1 MIETAGQACP
11 PYETLGRR
19 AGETVSGSRQQGG
32 GSGQPSAPAG
42 YRYLPSQMAERL
54 RGVEIAVHRPMDG
67 SHQGLHR
74 SSAFGSSVEFAEYR
88 EYVPGDPI
96 ARIDWPVYARSDR
109 YVIRRFHEDVSIRCY
124 VMLDI
129 SGSMRYKQDGP
140 LPKSQYACYLAAAL
154 MYLMVRQGDTVSLIT
169 FDDRIRQYYE
179 PSGSFVGLKPML
191 LGLEKIEPACPES
204 TAGRPKS
211 KGNIEAA
218 LHSAAEL
225 IKGKAFVIVISD
237 LLEEPERILRG
248 VNHLHYDGKQ
258 ITLFHVLDPAE
269 MRMSMTGLVDVISLE
284 TAEKITVDFRQ
295 IRDVYLEQ
303 LHFYLDELR
312 SGCQK
317 IRAEYILTE
326 TRTEVVNVV
335 LQRSRMV

>member
-1 MIETAGQACP
+1 MSEST
-11 PYETLGRR
+11 
-19 AGETVSGSRQQGG
+19 
-32 GSGQPSAPAG
+32 GQPSEAGARSGRPSAPVG
-42 YRYLPSQMAERL
+42 YRYLPPQMAERL

-88 EYVPGDPI
+88 EYVSGDPI

-124 VMLDI
+124 IMLDI
-129 SGSMRYKQDGP
+129 SGSMTYKQDGP
-140 LPKSQYACYLAAAL
+140 LQKSEYACYLAAAL

-169 FDDRIRQYYE
+169 FDDRVRKYYE
-179 PSGSFVGLKPML
+179 PSGSFVGLKPIL
-191 LGLEKIEPACPES
+191 LGLEKIEPANHS
-204 TAGRPKS
+204 AAGSGSASRS
-211 KGNIEAA
+211 AGNIEAA

-225 IKGKAFVIVISD
+225 IKGKALVIVISD
-237 LLEEPERILRG
+237 LLEEPEGILQG
-248 VNHLHYDGKQ
+248 INHLHYDGKQ

-269 MRMSMTGLVDVISLE
+269 ISMSMTGLVDVTSLE
-284 TAEKITVDFRQ
+284 TSEKITVDFRQ
-295 IRDVYLEQ
+295 IRDAYLEQ
-303 LHFYLDELR
+303 LRLYLDELR

-326 TRTEVVNVV
+326 TRTEVIDVI
-335 LQRSRMV
+335 LQRSRMA